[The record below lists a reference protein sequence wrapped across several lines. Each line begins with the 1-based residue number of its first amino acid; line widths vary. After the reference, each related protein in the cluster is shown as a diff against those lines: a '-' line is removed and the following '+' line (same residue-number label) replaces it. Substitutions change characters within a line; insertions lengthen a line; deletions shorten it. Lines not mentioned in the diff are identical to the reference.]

1 MANVSSSNSQK
12 DYPQLR
18 LKAADGGVFPAWK
31 SVTMGQL
38 YQERKTPGNETLPI
52 LSVSIHTGVSDG
64 SLDEDE
70 LGKRVKRS
78 EDKSLY
84 KQALTG
90 DLVFNMMRAW
100 QGAIG
105 VVKTPGMVSPA
116 YIVAEPNEGVYP
128 PFMDFLFS
136 TPQMI
141 NRIHRLSYG
150 VTDFRLRLYWDSF
163 VSIDCRI
170 PQVDEQMK
178 IAQFLSKIEQKIDA
192 QQRLINALKSYK
204 RGLVFALFK
213 PDNRFRIEMV
223 SVPMTALLTEYRC
236 QKSEGLRVCSV
247 AVNKGIVDQVEH
259 LGRSFSAADTSHY
272 GRVKP
277 GDIVYTKSPTGN
289 FPFGIVKQSKMNEE
303 VAVSPLYGVYT
314 PRTPSTGALLHIY
327 FEQSEN
333 ANNYIRTLAQKGAK
347 NTINITSNRF
357 LEKSI
362 LFPAHETD
370 CVTIA
375 GFFDTLDQRITLEE
389 QALNDLERQ
398 KRGLLSKMFI

>member
-1 MANVSSSNSQK
+1 
-12 DYPQLR
+12 
-18 LKAADGGVFPAWK
+18 
-31 SVTMGQL
+31 MGQL

-375 GFFDTLDQRITLEE
+375 GFFDTFDQRITLEE

>member
-1 MANVSSSNSQK
+1 
-12 DYPQLR
+12 
-18 LKAADGGVFPAWK
+18 
-31 SVTMGQL
+31 MGQL